1 MEFLVFLYGFLIVV
15 GFPLILSGDSPAVGC
30 FQPIS
35 LIGSFMTLVSLSFP
49 RVLCRKMANPFSNGG
64 IVVDSLIANSELT
77 SFQTLRI
84 LWDMET
90 PELKDS
96 NANEDCETE
105 SSLSPIPNETVA
117 ANDKKSVPRRKL
129 KRFKSFAKKGEFG
142 EL

>member
-1 MEFLVFLYGFLIVV
+1 MI

-49 RVLCRKMANPFSNGG
+49 RVLCRKMANPFSKGG

-84 LWDMET
+84 LWDFET
-90 PELKDS
+90 PESKDS
-96 NANEDCETE
+96 DTNTDCETE
-105 SSLSPIPNETVA
+105 SSSSIRNERIA
-117 ANDKKSVPRRKL
+117 ADNKADVPRRML
-129 KRFKSFAKKGEFG
+129 KRFKSFATKGEFG